1 MTTHSTEEKN
11 DKVNNADEVRR
22 RAALAKAEAE
32 RLDSI
37 SIINTKFLGAV
48 QPWQKIYL
56 SPSLELRSDSLT
68 NSISRSLFG
77 SDSRESTLSFAKS
90 TITRVLAILERKYYS
105 DLPSDKSLV
114 KSLKKD
120 LVDAKTGLTNL
131 VQTYSTDIKFA
142 CEIRLV
148 CEGIDRKILDLDV
161 NVTGSYES
169 ESDDEGDEIEEKQPE
184 LEEISPNSVSKP
196 VDIVKPP
203 VGPIKPASLVMPGTQ
218 PKSFS
223 QVLRSQKLAER
234 RLAKKL

>member
-1 MTTHSTEEKN
+1 MTDHSTEVKN
-11 DKVNNADEVRR
+11 DKVNDADEVRR
-22 RAALAKAEAE
+22 RTELAKAEAE

-37 SIINTKFLGAV
+37 AIINTKFLGKV
-48 QPWQKIYL
+48 EPWQKIYL

-68 NSISRSLFG
+68 NSISRTLFG

-90 TITRVLAILERKYYS
+90 TIARVLAILERKYYS
-105 DLPSDKSLV
+105 ELPSDKSLV

-131 VQTYSTDIKFA
+131 VQTYSSDVKFA

-161 NVTGSYES
+161 KVTGSYES
-169 ESDDEGDEIEEKQPE
+169 ESDDEGDEEEQPE
-184 LEEISPNSVSKP
+184 LEEEISPNSVSKP

-203 VGPIKPASLVMPGTQ
+203 TTAIPPAKLVLPGTQ
-218 PKSFS
+218 PKTFS